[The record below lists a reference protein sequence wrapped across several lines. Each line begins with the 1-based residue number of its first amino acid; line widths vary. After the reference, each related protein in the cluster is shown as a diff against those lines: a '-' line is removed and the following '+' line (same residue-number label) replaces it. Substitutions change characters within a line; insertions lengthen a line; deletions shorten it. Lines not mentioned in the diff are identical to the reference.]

1 MPNPYFQFKQFTVNH
16 DRCAMKVT
24 TDSCVFGAWV
34 AGDMAR
40 EERKITTA
48 LDIGSGTGL
57 LSLMIAQKNEVDI
70 HAVEIDK
77 EASLQSQEN
86 MAASP
91 WKDRIQVVNEDV
103 RLFRSVNKFE
113 CIVSNPPFYENEL
126 TSERKTKNIA
136 HHSEELT
143 LPELLKAI
151 KMNLE
156 EGGLFYLMFPF
167 KRRRELEQLLR
178 ENDLYT
184 DNVVLLSQSLK
195 HAPFRVIVKGSNVKG
210 EPGESRSISV
220 WDEEQQYSKPFVDL
234 LKDYYLHL

>member
-1 MPNPYFQFKQFTVNH
+1 
-16 DRCAMKVT
+16 MKVT

>member
-1 MPNPYFQFKQFTVNH
+1 MANPFFQFKQFIVYH

-57 LSLMIAQKNEVDI
+57 LSLMIAQKNDLDI
-70 HAVEIDK
+70 DAVEIDK

-86 MAASP
+86 IAASP
-91 WKDRIQVVNEDV
+91 WKDRIQVENEDA
-103 RLFRSVNKFE
+103 RQFRGVSKYD

-143 LPELLKAI
+143 RRSYQHHEPFETNYSLRPNVPKHQTLVPAFSPLFARGLPHPSW
-151 KMNLE
+151 
-156 EGGLFYLMFPF
+156 GHSSP
-167 KRRRELEQLLR
+167 
-178 ENDLYT
+178 
-184 DNVVLLSQSLK
+184 
-195 HAPFRVIVKGSNVKG
+195 
-210 EPGESRSISV
+210 RSTCGV
-220 WDEEQQYSKPFVDL
+220 
-234 LKDYYLHL
+234 

>member
-1 MPNPYFQFKQFTVNH
+1 MANPFFQFKQFTVYH

-178 ENDLYT
+178 ENDLCT
-184 DNVVLLSQSLK
+184 ENVVLLSQSIK
-195 HAPFRVIVKGSNVKG
+195 HAPFRVIVKGCNVKTQ
-210 EPGESRSISV
+210 PGESISISV
-220 WDEEQQYSKPFVDL
+220 WDEEQQYTNAFVDL
-234 LKDYYLHL
+234 LKDYYLYL

>member
-1 MPNPYFQFKQFTVNH
+1 MANPFFQFKQFTVYH

-184 DNVVLLSQSLK
+184 ENVVLLSQSLK
-195 HAPFRVIVKGSNVKG
+195 HAPFRVIVKGYNVKSQ
-210 EPGESRSISV
+210 PGESISISV
-220 WDEEQQYSKPFVDL
+220 WDEEQQYTNAFVDL
-234 LKDYYLHL
+234 LKDYYLYL

>member
-1 MPNPYFQFKQFTVNH
+1 MANPYFQFKQFTVYH

-24 TDSCVFGAWV
+24 TDCCVFGAWV
-34 AGDMAR
+34 AGDMGR

-57 LSLMIAQKNEVDI
+57 LSLMIAQKNDLDI
-70 HAVEIDK
+70 DAVEIDK

-86 MAASP
+86 IAASP
-91 WKDRIQVVNEDV
+91 WKDRIQVENEDA
-103 RLFRSVNKFE
+103 RQFRGVSKYD

-136 HHSEELT
+136 HHSEELR
-143 LPELLKAI
+143 LPELLKVV

-184 DNVVLLSQSLK
+184 EDVVLLSQSLE

-210 EPGESRSISV
+210 EPGESISISV
-220 WDEEQQYSKPFVDL
+220 WDEEQQYTNAFVDL
-234 LKDYYLHL
+234 LKDYYLYL